1 MHIYT
6 LLVSWDI
13 YGIIRNFIFASKN
26 IWDLFQVLQINNMLV
41 LVYWNANMTFDWINA
56 KMDNLLNHTLVHIVL
71 NTAFNLSDMWG
82 APQR

>member
-1 MHIYT
+1 MTLEIRKYPGTQIKLQQTDWVDLMIGMHIYT

-41 LVYWNANMTFDWINA
+41 LVY
-56 KMDNLLNHTLVHIVL
+56 
-71 NTAFNLSDMWG
+71 
-82 APQR
+82 